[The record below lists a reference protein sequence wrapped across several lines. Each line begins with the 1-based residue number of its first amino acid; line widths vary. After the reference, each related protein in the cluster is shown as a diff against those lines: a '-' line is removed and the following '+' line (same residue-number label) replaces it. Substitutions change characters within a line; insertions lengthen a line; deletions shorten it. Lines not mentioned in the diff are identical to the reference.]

1 MGSVTERVDSLIA
14 AGDLDSVAG
23 VCDEFEIVA
32 GGAGNVPE
40 WPHATHVLSRM
51 LAGDLERARCVLER
65 APEHLRERD
74 PELRA
79 VHAVL
84 AAMLDRD
91 QPAVHAAA
99 GAHAWSPR
107 CAPLAASLIER
118 YRAAT
123 LDLMSRAYTTAS
135 CAHVAACLGVTVE
148 EAVAQG
154 VGMGWSLGEDGMFG
168 VVRRKV
174 DDEAEALGMD
184 AVEKLSAMM
193 VMRSS
198 SVMIF
203 PWVECPAPQR
213 RDYGKAKSLC
223 QSFCRASGAGGQL
236 ARRQSQGAMNS
247 PFQTPALLRRAAS
260 SART

>member
-1 MGSVTERVDSLIA
+1 MMKIATAAYPLEPVQGWQAYADKLRDWVADAAAQGADLLLFPEYGAMELAMVD
-14 AGDLDSVAG
+14 G
-23 VCDEFEIVA
+23 
-32 GGAGNVPE
+32 PE
-40 WPHATHVLSRM
+40 A
-51 LAGDLERARCVLER
+51 AGDLERARCVLAR

-123 LDLMSRAYTTAS
+123 LDLLSRAYTTAS
-135 CAHVAACLGVTVE
+135 CAHVAACLGVSVE
-148 EAVAQG
+148 EAAAQG

-184 AVEKLSAMM
+184 AVEKLSALM
-193 VMRSS
+193 VH
-198 SVMIF
+198 VTDI
-203 PWVECPAPQR
+203 
-213 RDYGKAKSLC
+213 
-223 QSFCRASGAGGQL
+223 AG
-236 ARRQSQGAMNS
+236 
-247 PFQTPALLRRAAS
+247 PDEDEE
-260 SART
+260 

>member
-1 MGSVTERVDSLIA
+1 MAPSFDPSDAERGARAMGSVTERVDSLIA

-123 LDLMSRAYTTAS
+123 LDLLSRAYTTAS

-148 EAVAQG
+148 EAAAQG

-174 DDEAEALGMD
+174 DDQHEALGMD
-184 AVEKLSAMM
+184 AVEKLSALM
-193 VMRSS
+193 VH
-198 SVMIF
+198 VTDI
-203 PWVECPAPQR
+203 
-213 RDYGKAKSLC
+213 
-223 QSFCRASGAGGQL
+223 AG
-236 ARRQSQGAMNS
+236 
-247 PFQTPALLRRAAS
+247 PDEDED
-260 SART
+260 

>member
-84 AAMLDRD
+84 APMLDRD
-91 QPAVHAAA
+91 QPAVPRPRRTRGRRSARPRGVVDREVQGGDA
-99 GAHAWSPR
+99 GSAVARVHHR
-107 CAPLAASLIER
+107 VV
-118 YRAAT
+118 RARA
-123 LDLMSRAYTTAS
+123 SRA
-135 CAHVAACLGVTVE
+135 
-148 EAVAQG
+148 
-154 VGMGWSLGEDGMFG
+154 
-168 VVRRKV
+168 
-174 DDEAEALGMD
+174 
-184 AVEKLSAMM
+184 SA
-193 VMRSS
+193 
-198 SVMIF
+198 
-203 PWVECPAPQR
+203 
-213 RDYGKAKSLC
+213 
-223 QSFCRASGAGGQL
+223 
-236 ARRQSQGAMNS
+236 
-247 PFQTPALLRRAAS
+247 
-260 SART
+260 

>member
-84 AAMLDRD
+84 APMLDRD
-91 QPAVHAAA
+91 HPAVRGRWRAT
-99 GAHAWSPR
+99 WSPR
-107 CAPLAASLIER
+107 CAPLVASLIER

-123 LDLMSRAYTTAS
+123 LDRCRARTPPRRARTSRA
-135 CAHVAACLGVTVE
+135 
-148 EAVAQG
+148 
-154 VGMGWSLGEDGMFG
+154 
-168 VVRRKV
+168 
-174 DDEAEALGMD
+174 
-184 AVEKLSAMM
+184 SA
-193 VMRSS
+193 
-198 SVMIF
+198 
-203 PWVECPAPQR
+203 
-213 RDYGKAKSLC
+213 
-223 QSFCRASGAGGQL
+223 
-236 ARRQSQGAMNS
+236 
-247 PFQTPALLRRAAS
+247 
-260 SART
+260 